1 MEIKTAMS
9 SRKRL
14 LLVCGVAC
22 ALVILGLVIAI
33 IVISVRKDDEGTG
46 YSIDNGGV
54 PIPEKDRRVSRN
66 YFLRAEQVE
75 WDYLPLQENMVD
87 SYQEYLED
95 TLKNKIN
102 RVGSKYNKY
111 VFKQYTDGTY
121 TQEIKS
127 PPSFGYVGPLLRGEV
142 GEVMR
147 IHFRND
153 IDIPASVHP
162 HGVKYTKAN
171 EGANYTDGT
180 YGSARKD
187 DGIPPGGQYTYTW
200 DVTSEFSPRDGD
212 PSCLPFA
219 YHSHVHPM
227 MDINSGLVGLLVVCK
242 KGTLS
247 AEGTRADVDREHV
260 LYFDSIDEG
269 ATWLTDE
276 NLKRCGDP
284 DECKR
289 LYESG
294 DPDFEE
300 SLKKDSINGYMYD
313 NLPNMT
319 VCAGERVAW
328 YIFSLSAELHPVN
341 IYGQTFLGSRH
352 RSTVIGIWSATF
364 REAEMVAR
372 NPGMW
377 LVQCM
382 NSEHNTNGMKVY
394 LTVRDCGGVMPE
406 QLSGRVRTHFLSA
419 EMEDWNYAPSGRNLF
434 DDRDLVA
441 PSTESEKYF
450 AKTYN
455 GKPMIG
461 GIYRKTRFFEYDSVQ
476 YMTRKNRTAQEE
488 HMGLLGPVIRAE
500 LGDVVS
506 VTLLNLSPFPVSV
519 VMQGVSIDSSQ
530 NGMGMKMAGGGDN
543 NYTGRFVQPGELGSY
558 TFTVPWGVGPGDDD
572 SACLTY
578 MYYSGVNMERDI
590 NTGLVGPLLICR
602 PGTLDAY
609 SSKQR
614 FVDREMFLYFASID
628 ENLSWHIDHNVA
640 TNVNDSVDADD
651 EDFVESNFMRAVNG
665 LAYGNLEGL
674 DVCRD
679 DNVVWHVLSFGQT
692 EGNHVVTFNGNN
704 VVIDGTFRDSHV
716 IISGQTFSAL
726 MKPDNVGNWSLY
738 CHNTYHYDAGM
749 TAMYHVDK
757 CGAAYRTFYP
767 TTGNVRHYYIAAI
780 ERKWDYS
787 PDTIFPLDG
796 SNYSH
801 PSHEQHGRVQKE
813 GKFIGSIYT
822 KALYREFTDSTFTE
836 EKVRSAD
843 EIHLGIMG
851 PFIKAEVGDTIEVVF
866 KNMAS
871 RPYSIH
877 AQGVRYNKT
886 YEGMAYADGQTDKRG
901 DSVQPGSTFTYRWDV
916 PTSSGPSNHGQK
928 CVNFL
933 YHSAVDPVRDVYAG
947 LAGPIVVCRAGI
959 LDNSGKRTDSVEKEF
974 ALLFQAFDE
983 NKSWYLNQNIQE
995 NCPDA
1000 DTSTPEFEESNK
1012 YDSINGLIYNNVQGL
1027 VAKTGDN
1034 IAWYVIGLGENE
1046 DMHTVHFHGH
1056 TYTYRTGQ
1064 SHEGDVIEVF
1074 PGTYETVEMFA
1085 NNPGTWLLHCHV
1097 EQHMQD
1103 GMIATYTIL
1112 ENNE

>member
-1 MEIKTAMS
+1 MRLSFDTKFCQDIEKMEIKTVMS
-9 SRKRL
+9 SRKKL
-14 LLVCGVAC
+14 LVVCGVAC
-22 ALVILGLVIAI
+22 VLVILGFVAALV
-33 IVISVRKDDEGTG
+33 VISVRKDDEGTG

-75 WDYLPLQENMVD
+75 WDYLPLQENM
-87 SYQEYLED
+87 
-95 TLKNKIN
+95 
-102 RVGSKYNKY
+102 
-111 VFKQYTDGTY
+111 
-121 TQEIKS
+121 EIKS

-227 MDINSGLVGLLVVCK
+227 MDINSGLVG
-242 KGTLS
+242 

-300 SLKKDSINGYMYD
+300 SLKKDSIND
-313 NLPNMT
+313 
-319 VCAGERVAW
+319 
-328 YIFSLSAELHPVN
+328 
-341 IYGQTFLGSRH
+341 
-352 RSTVIGIWSATF
+352 
-364 REAEMVAR
+364 
-372 NPGMW
+372 
-377 LVQCM
+377 
-382 NSEHNTNGMKVY
+382 GMKVY

-651 EDFVESNFMRAVNG
+651 EDF
-665 LAYGNLEGL
+665 GL